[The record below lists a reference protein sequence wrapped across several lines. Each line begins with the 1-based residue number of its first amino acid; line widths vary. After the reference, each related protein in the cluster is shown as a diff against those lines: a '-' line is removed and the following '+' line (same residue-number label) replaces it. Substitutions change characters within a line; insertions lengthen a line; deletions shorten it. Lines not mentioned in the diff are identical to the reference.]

1 MESGPFMSQAV
12 YTLGAPLGF
21 EGIGLH
27 SGVPARLRLLPS
39 DRPGYWLY
47 SDVHPQGVLMACEHV
62 QSTQRCTRLA
72 GVDTVE
78 HVLAALYGLGYGAA
92 ELWLE
97 GPECPILD
105 GSAQPFAK
113 ALWETP
119 QAPVALPFQRRPLT
133 LKQPFTLGDPDT
145 GSWCVQV
152 VPAPVLSVHYVIDFS
167 LLQPT
172 SVAQRYQRQA
182 HYEHQ
187 CVQPE
192 RGGQGNAFLKH
203 IAPARTF
210 VFAHE
215 IQALQAA
222 GQALGGS
229 LDNAVVLDAQGQA
242 LRPQRFDDEPVH
254 HKILDF
260 LGDLALLGADIDVQA
275 SVQIYKGGHTA
286 HVKLVEHLQG
296 FI

>member
-1 MESGPFMSQAV
+1 MSQAV
-12 YTLGAPLGF
+12 YTLGAPLCF
-21 EGIGLH
+21 EGVGLH

-47 SDVHPQGVLMACEHV
+47 SDMYPQGVLMTSEHV
-62 QSTQRCTRLA
+62 QSTRRCTRLA
-72 GVDTVE
+72 DVDTVE
-78 HVLAALYGLGYGAA
+78 HVLAALYGLGFGAA
-92 ELWLE
+92 ELWIE

-105 GSAQPFAK
+105 GSAQPFAQ

-119 QAPVALPFQRRPLT
+119 QAPVSLPFQRRPLVV
-133 LKQPFTLGDPDT
+133 KQPFTLSGSDT
-145 GSWCVQV
+145 RDWCVQV
-152 VPAPVLSVHYVIDFS
+152 TPAPVLSVHYVIDFP
-167 LLQPT
+167 LHQPT
-172 SVAQRYQRQA
+172 SVVKHYQRQA
-182 HYEHQ
+182 HYEHWS
-187 CVQPE
+187 VQPE
-192 RGGQGNAFLKH
+192 RGRQENAFLKH

-229 LDNAVVLDAQGQA
+229 LDNAVVLDSQGQA
-242 LRPQRFDDEPVH
+242 LRPLRFDDEPVH